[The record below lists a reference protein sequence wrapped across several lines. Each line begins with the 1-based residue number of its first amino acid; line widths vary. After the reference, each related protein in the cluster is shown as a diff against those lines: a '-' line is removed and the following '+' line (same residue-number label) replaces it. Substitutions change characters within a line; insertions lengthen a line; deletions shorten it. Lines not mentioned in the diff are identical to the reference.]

1 MKKLFLLLS
10 LLTLLLHAELSVKK
24 IEKMVIKIHEKREGV
39 KIETL
44 EKTHEPFLTAEEN
57 TTKVVTPSN
66 VKKESKLELHAVVNG
81 KAYINDKW
89 YHVDDEVLSYH
100 LKFIGKRGVVLRN
113 GNTIKKLYL
122 RKKRENFINLEER

>member
-1 MKKLFLLLS
+1 MKQILLLLS
-10 LLTLLLHAELSVKK
+10 FLNLSLHAELSVKQ

-44 EKTHEPFLTAEEN
+44 QKTQEPFLTTEKN
-57 TTKVVTPSN
+57 TTKVLNRPNIS
-66 VKKESKLELHAVVNG
+66 KETKLELHAVVNG
-81 KAYINDKW
+81 KAYINTKW
-89 YHVDDEVLSYH
+89 YRLDDEVLSYH